1 MEQMHPVLK
10 EIMLSET
17 EIDIICKKVGK
28 EITTYY
34 ENKGLKGPL
43 VLLGLLKG
51 CVPFMA
57 NLMKHI
63 IVPLTTEYMVV
74 TSYGNDSVT
83 NGAPQILLD
92 VNQNIENCEVLV
104 VEDIIDSGTTLD
116 FVRNHLLNRGA
127 VDVKI
132 VTLLDKFERRT
143 TIVDVD
149 WVGTKIADEFLVGFG
164 LDYAQRFRN
173 LPYVASVDLNKF
185 DKYNWDDDFKG

>member
-1 MEQMHPVLK
+1 
-10 EIMLSET
+10 
-17 EIDIICKKVGK
+17 
-28 EITTYY
+28 
-34 ENKGLKGPL
+34 
-43 VLLGLLKG
+43 
-51 CVPFMA
+51 
-57 NLMKHI
+57 
-63 IVPLTTEYMVV
+63 MVV